1 MVAKEIALD
10 EEAEKLFQ
18 SLAGLDMSDKSLPT
32 KHQLEELDEGLREE
46 EARLDVFRILLVELT
61 HMLSIYFR
69 DVQYWEEERAEA
81 EHFTAIIRILRDLG
95 QMPGHDNT
103 VLIRYRGMPADP
115 KLPVRNDY
123 VLIFGSIRLD
133 LDSMPVIAKR
143 QGTRGSHLQ
152 GRLSKAFQSFSD
164 IAINNV
170 FLDITA
176 ENPASL
182 EHLLTCLRM
191 LSRYNQALEDDVP
204 VVFKK
209 GDNAISLPIIRDESG
224 KPDVNLTLVAGLN
237 GLNAQTMQSLVKKVH
252 ELMQQAEANSTW
264 EPHASVFGAMFS
276 VRQLREQL
284 TEPPIAVNNAKWLM
298 VDSSYDGIS
307 REKAQMVRFVMS
319 QFGGTPHDTVRVI
332 NSVYGK
338 DYSAVTGVNLASRIE
353 SATDLLDS
361 LAENEKSTQFE
372 QEALRNIQGRMGQ
385 VQDKVYGSLS
395 VQDDTVI
402 VQEEEEQTVFR
413 RLNSRLL
420 RMAQFYIRRSKT
432 RQKVKSIV
440 SQRIDFDSQDY
451 EILGRD
457 FGIPTESAEH
467 LVNLLKA
474 CFDGEGRF
482 RRSAF
487 ERSIPEFVRY
497 ERKIFDFLWH
507 YAKATPHR
515 NDRVTFL
522 NSLQLLTTQM
532 RKPHRAVYSLI
543 NDFYRDPEELAY
555 SDRNCLMLSNLFL
568 RKYNKEL
575 NLDIELTPEEILLV
589 KEGLND
595 EVVRMTSAMIDRD
608 QEKLF
613 AKIRAIHQATITA
626 LSDTQEEGQAMS
638 VKYLLSLE
646 REVHIFLSLLK
657 GLTARS
663 VIRNAAKI
671 YGFPEAGVYH
681 LGKSREHLSLLLQ
694 HLKVVVRGLGRT
706 GERKDLA
713 LLEEIRSSE
722 GGFLG
727 LSKSV
732 QHEELI
738 KRTME
743 WVDVARFNLSQEE

>member
-1 MVAKEIALD
+1 
-10 EEAEKLFQ
+10 
-18 SLAGLDMSDKSLPT
+18 
-32 KHQLEELDEGLREE
+32 
-46 EARLDVFRILLVELT
+46 
-61 HMLSIYFR
+61 
-69 DVQYWEEERAEA
+69 
-81 EHFTAIIRILRDLG
+81 
-95 QMPGHDNT
+95 
-103 VLIRYRGMPADP
+103 
-115 KLPVRNDY
+115 
-123 VLIFGSIRLD
+123 
-133 LDSMPVIAKR
+133 
-143 QGTRGSHLQ
+143 
-152 GRLSKAFQSFSD
+152 
-164 IAINNV
+164 
-170 FLDITA
+170 
-176 ENPASL
+176 
-182 EHLLTCLRM
+182 
-191 LSRYNQALEDDVP
+191 
-204 VVFKK
+204 
-209 GDNAISLPIIRDESG
+209 
-224 KPDVNLTLVAGLN
+224 
-237 GLNAQTMQSLVKKVH
+237 
-252 ELMQQAEANSTW
+252 
-264 EPHASVFGAMFS
+264 
-276 VRQLREQL
+276 
-284 TEPPIAVNNAKWLM
+284 
-298 VDSSYDGIS
+298 
-307 REKAQMVRFVMS
+307 
-319 QFGGTPHDTVRVI
+319 
-332 NSVYGK
+332 
-338 DYSAVTGVNLASRIE
+338 
-353 SATDLLDS
+353 LLDS